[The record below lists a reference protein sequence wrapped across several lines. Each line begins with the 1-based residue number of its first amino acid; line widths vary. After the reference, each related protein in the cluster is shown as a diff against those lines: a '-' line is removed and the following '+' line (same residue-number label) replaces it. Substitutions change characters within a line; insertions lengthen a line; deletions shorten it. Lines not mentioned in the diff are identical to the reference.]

1 MAEGHDSYGDHIT
14 DERSLALRRE
24 SGRVNDDRSLV
35 SFFYLVMRD
44 HLPLGVVEEAVRAVE
59 DSKPNSPEQ
68 TLERLGVYLNASGLK
83 ASDYATLTAASTDSE
98 GSSFTN
104 GYLAR
109 YAQHLY
115 ERLLG

>member
-14 DERSLALRRE
+14 DERNLALRRE

-35 SFFYLVMRD
+35 SFLYLVMRD

-59 DSKPNSPEQ
+59 DSNPSTPAQ
-68 TLERLGVYLNASGLK
+68 SLERFGVYLNASGLK
-83 ASDYATLTAASTDSE
+83 ASHYATLTAQSLDST

-109 YAQHLY
+109 YAQHLTD
-115 ERLLG
+115 RLT